1 MMNDNYEQFNKCA
14 VMASLSYD
22 RPSQQMIQY
31 YLYINYVL
39 ITPSQK
45 QAQTDFKH
53 GAEIYTSNTCSR
65 INHEHESK
73 IQLSNM
79 HLLFLVTCLGHQPVL
94 LSHL

>member
-45 QAQTDFKH
+45 TGTNWFQTRGWNLH
-53 GAEIYTSNTCSR
+53 V
-65 INHEHESK
+65 
-73 IQLSNM
+73 Q
-79 HLLFLVTCLGHQPVL
+79 HL
-94 LSHL
+94 